1 MLKAAFKEEREA
13 RLTCEIEL
21 NNLIQKY
28 EQQSAAFEDF
38 KDKNLQLYERNI
50 ELEEKCAD
58 YRQIQRANENPISDS
73 EHMKEMLGTQNLL
86 REEMKEK
93 EFFKKQAKDA
103 IEKMIQMED
112 EFKQREMMQQEDSSN
127 LRQQISLLEKKTQT
141 LWD

>member
-73 EHMKEMLGTQNLL
+73 EHMKEMLGT
-86 REEMKEK
+86 
-93 EFFKKQAKDA
+93 
-103 IEKMIQMED
+103 
-112 EFKQREMMQQEDSSN
+112 
-127 LRQQISLLEKKTQT
+127 
-141 LWD
+141 